1 MSSSYQK
8 VTLVGRLG
16 RDPELKY
23 LDNGTAVATFT
34 MAVDTGWGDNSVT
47 IWPRVTCWRKLA
59 ENVAQYTKKGSLV
72 LVEGELTP
80 DKSTGGPRVWQG
92 RDNVAKASY
101 EITAR
106 DVRFLSSPS
115 GGGNDGEQQQEPKSD
130 DSYDPDEL
138 MF

>member
-1 MSSSYQK
+1 MASFQK
-8 VTLVGRLG
+8 VILVGRLG
-16 RDPELKY
+16 RDVDLKF
-23 LDNGTAVATFT
+23 LADGAAVATFT

-80 DKSTGGPRVWQG
+80 DKSTGGPRIWQG

-101 EITAR
+101 EVTAR
-106 DVRFLSSPS
+106 DVRFLSSPGES
-115 GGGNDGEQQQEPKSD
+115 AGGEKPQESVSD
-130 DSYDPDEL
+130 DSDEL